1 MLLTAASLTSQQV
14 FVAVVEAF
22 AALGTIVTV
31 FSAAL
36 AYFALLAGDSAE
48 KIGES
53 VNRGIAYG
61 FLPGVIV
68 GTAVFVSSAT
78 TL

>member
-1 MLLTAASLTSQQV
+1 VLLTAASLTSEQA
-14 FVAVVEAF
+14 FVAVVEGF

-36 AYFALLAGDSAE
+36 AYFALVAGDSAE

-68 GTAVFVSSAT
+68 GTAVVVSSAT